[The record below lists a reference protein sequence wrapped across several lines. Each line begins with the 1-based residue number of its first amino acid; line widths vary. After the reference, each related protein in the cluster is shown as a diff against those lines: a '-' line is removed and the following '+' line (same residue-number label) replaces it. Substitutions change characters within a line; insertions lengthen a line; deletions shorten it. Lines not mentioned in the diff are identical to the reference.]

1 MAVSCGRGF
10 CGVENCDEQLS
21 HPLWFP
27 FWRPQEKAGRRI
39 DDRLVCEPMPFQEAI
54 PFVSVCTLQGHGKST
69 LSFCSAVNT
78 VQILLLAH
86 AMMTPL
92 LTVAAARSHATS

>member
-21 HPLWFP
+21 HPLWLP

-39 DDRLVCEPMPFQEAI
+39 DDRLVCEPMPFQGAN
-54 PFVSVCTLQGHGKST
+54 PFLSVFTFQFTFQDHGEVDTLFLLGCTQYN
-69 LSFCSAVNT
+69 FYY
-78 VQILLLAH
+78 
-86 AMMTPL
+86 
-92 LTVAAARSHATS
+92 